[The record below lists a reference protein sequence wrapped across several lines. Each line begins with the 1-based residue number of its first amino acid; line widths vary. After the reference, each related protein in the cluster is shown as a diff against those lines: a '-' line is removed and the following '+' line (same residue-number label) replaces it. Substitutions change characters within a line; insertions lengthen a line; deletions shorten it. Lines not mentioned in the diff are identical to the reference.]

1 MNILKS
7 SDSGQHIAAGI
18 IMMILAFAG
27 FAILDTA
34 AKYLM
39 TTYGAAMVVAG
50 RYVFALCIILAFMWR
65 SGQHY
70 FYTRHLRLHIVRG
83 VLLLSATGF
92 NFLAVRHLQLA
103 QTAAIQFSNPLWV
116 CSLSPLLLGET
127 VGWRRWLAVLF
138 GFTGVILIIQPGMAG
153 FHWAMLAS
161 LASTLSVA
169 LYQIATR
176 KAGHADRAMTSLFY
190 STLVGAI
197 LASPLA
203 PVGWVMPD
211 IGALGLFALMGA
223 MGAGGHLLLTQAHRL
238 APASTLAPF
247 VYTQILWMILA
258 GFVVFGDV
266 PGLWTLT
273 GAAIVILSGIYLYHR
288 EWQKTR

>member
-1 MNILKS
+1 
-7 SDSGQHIAAGI
+7 
-18 IMMILAFAG
+18 
-27 FAILDTA
+27 
-34 AKYLM
+34 
-39 TTYGAAMVVAG
+39 
-50 RYVFALCIILAFMWR
+50 
-65 SGQHY
+65 
-70 FYTRHLRLHIVRG
+70 
-83 VLLLSATGF
+83 
-92 NFLAVRHLQLA
+92 
-103 QTAAIQFSNPLWV
+103 
-116 CSLSPLLLGET
+116 
-127 VGWRRWLAVLF
+127 
-138 GFTGVILIIQPGMAG
+138 
-153 FHWAMLAS
+153 
-161 LASTLSVA
+161 
-169 LYQIATR
+169 YQIATR